1 MQEPQQPATRPLRGV
16 YELDEIIG
24 YSYKVYLRDFA
35 AFFSLAL
42 LTAPLQVLMGVLAQ
56 TFESDGAASAISLL
70 QFPQL
75 FVSLVVAAG
84 LVHEIHRSSGGER
97 PSATGGLDAAFE
109 RFGSVF
115 STFLLLFGLAFLA
128 FFAAPF
134 LAIYWLF
141 NKDATIDGKR
151 NWWLAIVPFALL
163 MYLSIRWA
171 FSTQAVMIQG
181 KGNWAALDD
190 SAAAV
195 RGMWWRTFGIMLVV
209 ALIVVGPSMLAQLAT
224 FLPPLAASSIIA
236 AVSALVLP
244 FAIIAQ
250 TLLYYDLTTRQALA
264 AASADMG
271 AAPAED
277 PAASET
283 ETPE

>member
-1 MQEPQQPATRPLRGV
+1 M
-16 YELDEIIG
+16 YELDEIVG

-42 LTAPLQVLMGVLAQ
+42 LTAPLQMLMGVLSQ
-56 TFESDGAASAISLL
+56 TFKSEAAASAISLL

-84 LVHEIHRSSGGER
+84 LVHEIHRGTGGER
-97 PSATGGLDAAFE
+97 PSVTGGLDAAFE
-109 RFGSVF
+109 RFGAVF
-115 STFLLLFGLAFLA
+115 KTTLLIFAMAFLA

-181 KGNWAALDD
+181 KNNWAALDD

-209 ALIVVGPSMLAQLAT
+209 ALIVIGPSMLAQLAT
-224 FLPPLAASSIIA
+224 FLPPLAAASIIA

-264 AASADMG
+264 AANAVESAHTG
-271 AAPAED
+271 AD
-277 PAASET
+277 PTELPSASET
-283 ETPE
+283 ETLK